1 MLSDSEATSEL
12 LMHNGTVWHRPL
24 SKRSQ
29 ILCIVCVS
37 LAKQTDCPSLFYIR
51 LIIVFFLILNHE
63 FWLKVTCRYVVL
75 SHSYLSLHYKVVYVH
90 VSGEVNSNNVY
101 RSAFSAVALY
111 RIGWKFVNNFESC
124 SRKNFWFFWRLLC
137 CLVSNQSSWSGLLNN
152 LGFFNKIKPQKS
164 EFWVFWCFFLHVFCN

>member
-1 MLSDSEATSEL
+1 MYSLCQFSEADRLPIS
-12 LMHNGTVWHRPL
+12 
-24 SKRSQ
+24 
-29 ILCIVCVS
+29 ILHQANNC
-37 LAKQTDCPSLFYIR
+37 
-51 LIIVFFLILNHE
+51 FFLILNHE

-124 SRKNFWFFWRLLC
+124 SRKKLLAF
-137 CLVSNQSSWSGLLNN
+137 LKTALLSSV
-152 LGFFNKIKPQKS
+152 KPEQLKWA
-164 EFWVFWCFFLHVFCN
+164 FK